1 MIAIS
6 VEHLRTLEQA
16 ARKRPPGRNNRP
28 THVSTVYRWI
38 SKGVRG
44 VKLEAIRIGGR
55 LYTSDEA
62 LQRFAERLTQD
73 PSGQINTVTHQTA
86 SKCSRASEDAARIF
100 G

>member
-1 MIAIS
+1 MISLAS
-6 VEHLRTLEQA
+6 EHIRTLAEA
-16 ARKRPPGRNNRP
+16 ARKRPAGRNNRP

-62 LQRFAERLTQD
+62 LQRFAERLTHEPPDQFN
-73 PSGQINTVTHQTA
+73 SVKHQT
-86 SKCSRASEDAARIF
+86 SPKCSRASEDAARIF